1 MLRFAPGGR
10 MGFVTNPKNNL
21 VYLFDSSTNRILQ
34 AVEVDQGPTQVS
46 FTEGFAYIRSVGS
59 EQVTLIELTGLNK
72 DGTVNVSK
80 FPAGQSSPAEVS
92 NLSTANS
99 IVPTPEGN
107 AVVIANPLDKTIYYY
122 TQGMVA
128 PMGNFQNY
136 RREPKAV
143 FVIDRSLRE
152 TSPGVYSVNIK
163 PTSSGTYDIPF
174 LLNSPRVYHCF
185 EMTVKHNPALAA
197 RQKALAFKVEPL
209 LKSAKIKLGE
219 TTRMQFR
226 LTDPQT
232 KEPKVDIKDVG
243 VLTVQASGTW
253 HKRQWARPLG
263 GGIYEMEI
271 NAPEAGVYYVF
282 WECPSLKMKYNQTRY
297 VILEAMED

>member
-1 MLRFAPGGR
+1 
-10 MGFVTNPKNNL
+10 
-21 VYLFDSSTNRILQ
+21 
-34 AVEVDQGPTQVS
+34 
-46 FTEGFAYIRSVGS
+46 
-59 EQVTLIELTGLNK
+59 
-72 DGTVNVSK
+72 
-80 FPAGQSSPAEVS
+80 
-92 NLSTANS
+92 
-99 IVPTPEGN
+99 
-107 AVVIANPLDKTIYYY
+107 
-122 TQGMVA
+122 MVA

-253 HKRQWARPLG
+253 HRRQWARPLG